1 MSERFPAARPLL
13 LSVLLTLAGCAGTGS
28 EKAGTPA
35 PPSGS
40 HLQLALLE
48 TTDLHANVLSYDYFK
63 LAEDRNIGFE
73 RAAELILAARKEFE
87 NSLTFDTGDT
97 VQGTALADWQALVK
111 PLPCDGELAIY
122 KSMDA
127 LGYDAGTI
135 GNHEFNY
142 GLKFLS
148 QVTGT
153 PYNIAGVPVEKC
165 KGPRFPLVLSN
176 VFSTKDG
183 KPLYAPWRVL
193 TRTFRAR
200 TPDGALRDVTLRVGL
215 IGLTPPGIMEW
226 DKRNLEGKV
235 SVMGVV
241 EAAQKYLPEVQKAG
255 VDLVIAIVHG
265 GIDASPYRSTGTENA
280 AWHLAAVPGIDAMLL
295 GHSHAIFPNPS
306 DAKSRYAHLPEV
318 DNERGFVRG
327 VPAVM
332 GNFYGSNIG
341 VIELS
346 LNFNHGRWQVD
357 RGTTHAEVRSV
368 RNADRSYVEPDADIA
383 PLVRPEHE
391 GTIAYVKTPI
401 GSSDFDMSTYF
412 VAAGDISALQIVNAA
427 ERDYVEKYIKANMPQ
442 LAGVPVLGATSVFKA
457 GFGGPKD
464 YTDVKAGP
472 LAINNAADLYLYPN
486 TLNAVKIDGAGVKAW
501 LEKSAGWF
509 NRIDPNKA
517 EAQDLLNSHVPTYLF
532 DVLQGDLAYVIDVT
546 RPLGERIVELR
557 YRGQPVRPDQP
568 FIVATNNYRASGGG
582 NFPGLDGSNVVI
594 PAPDLNRD
602 VLIAYVRDARQITRT
617 RFGNDRNW
625 RFAKVRTAGPVTFKS
640 AAGKLEIAR
649 AAGIDNVT
657 QLKDNGDG
665 TAVYS
670 LDLSH

>member
-346 LNFNHGRWQVD
+346 LNFNDGRWQVD

>member
-87 NSLTFDTGDT
+87 NSLTFDAGDT

>member
-87 NSLTFDTGDT
+87 NSLTFDAGDT

-241 EAAQKYLPEVQKAG
+241 EAAQKYVPELQKAG

-332 GNFYGSNIG
+332 GNFFGSNIG

-346 LNFNHGRWQVD
+346 LNFNDGRWQVD
-357 RGTTHAEVRSV
+357 RGTTHAGVRSV

-457 GFGGPKD
+457 GFGGPED

-640 AAGKLEIAR
+640 AAGKLDIAR

>member
-1 MSERFPAARPLL
+1 MSQRCPVARPLL
-13 LSVLLTLAGCAGTGS
+13 IGVLLTLAGCAGTGK
-28 EKAGTPA
+28 EKTGTPA
-35 PPSGS
+35 PAPGS
-40 HLQLALLE
+40 HVQLALLE

-87 NSLTFDTGDT
+87 NSLTFDAGDT

-153 PYNIAGVPVEKC
+153 PYNIADVPVEKC

-200 TPDGALRDVTLRVGL
+200 TADGAAHDVTLRIGL

-226 DKRNLEGKV
+226 DKRNLAGKV

-265 GIDASPYRSTGTENA
+265 GIDTSPYRSTGTENA

-306 DAKSRYAHLPEV
+306 DPKSRYAHLPEV
-318 DNERGFVRG
+318 DNEHGFVRG

-346 LNFNHGRWQVD
+346 LNFADGRWHVD
-357 RGTTHAEVRSV
+357 RGATHAEVRSV
-368 RNADRSYVEPDADIA
+368 RNADRSYVDPDPDIA

-412 VAAGDISALQIVNAA
+412 VAAGDTSALQIVNAA
-427 ERDYVEKYIKANMPQ
+427 ERDYVEKYIKSNMPQ

-509 NRIDPNKA
+509 NRIDPKRTD
-517 EAQDLLNSHVPTYLF
+517 AQELINSHVPTYLF

-582 NFPGLDGSNVVI
+582 NFPGLDGRNVVI

-602 VLIAYVRDARQITRT
+602 VLIAYVRDTREITRT

-640 AAGKLEIAR
+640 AAGKLDIAR

-657 QLKDNGDG
+657 QIKDNGDG
-665 TAVYS
+665 TAVYA

>member
-1 MSERFPAARPLL
+1 MSERCPVTRPILI
-13 LSVLLTLAGCAGTGS
+13 SVLLTLAGCAGPGN
-28 EKAGTPA
+28 EKAGAPA
-35 PPSGS
+35 PAPGS
-40 HLQLALLE
+40 RLQLALLE

-63 LAEDRNIGFE
+63 LAEDKNIGFE
-73 RAAELILAARKEFE
+73 RAAELIVAARKEFE
-87 NSLTFDTGDT
+87 NSLTFDAGDT

-111 PLPCDGELAIY
+111 PLPCDSELAIY

-127 LGYDAGTI
+127 VGYDAGTI

-153 PYNIAGVPVEKC
+153 PYNIADVPVEKC

-200 TPDGALRDVTLRVGL
+200 TPDGTARDVTLRIGL

-226 DKRNLEGKV
+226 DKRNLDGKV

-265 GIDASPYRSTGTENA
+265 GIDASPYRSIGTENA

-306 DAKSRYAHLPEV
+306 DPKSRFAHLPEV
-318 DNERGFVRG
+318 DNEGGFVRG

-332 GNFYGSNIG
+332 GNYYGKNIG
-341 VIELS
+341 VIDLS
-346 LNFNHGRWQVD
+346 LNFTDGRWQVD
-357 RGTTHAEVRSV
+357 RGATHAEVRSV
-368 RNADRSYVEPDADIA
+368 RNADRSYVDADPEIA
-383 PLVRPEHE
+383 PLVRSEHE
-391 GTIAYVKTPI
+391 ATIAYVKTPI

-412 VAAGDISALQIVNAA
+412 VAAGDTSALQIVNAA
-427 ERDYVEKYIKANMPQ
+427 QRDYVEKYIKANMPQ
-442 LAGVPVLGATSVFKA
+442 LAGVPVLAATSVFKA

-464 YTDVKAGP
+464 YTDVKAGA

-509 NRIDPNKA
+509 NRIDPNRV
-517 EAQDLLNSHVPTYLF
+517 EPQELLNSHVPTYLF
-532 DVLQGDLAYVIDVT
+532 DVLQGELAYVIDVT
-546 RPLGERIVELR
+546 RPLGERIVDLR

-602 VLIAYVRDARQITRT
+602 VLIDYVRGAREITRA

-640 AAGKLEIAR
+640 AAGKIDVAR
-649 AAGIDNVT
+649 AVGLNNVT
-657 QLKDNGDG
+657 QIKDNGDG

-670 LDLSH
+670 LDLSR

>member
-87 NSLTFDTGDT
+87 NSLTFDAGDT

-200 TPDGALRDVTLRVGL
+200 TPDGALRDVTLRIGL

-241 EAAQKYLPEVQKAG
+241 ESAQKYVPELQKAG

-346 LNFNHGRWQVD
+346 LNFNDGRWQVD

>member
-1 MSERFPAARPLL
+1 MSERCPVARPILI
-13 LSVLLTLAGCAGTGS
+13 SVLLTLAGCAGTGN
-28 EKAGTPA
+28 EKASVPA
-35 PPSGS
+35 PAPGS

-63 LAEDRNIGFE
+63 LAEDKNIGFE
-73 RAAELILAARKEFE
+73 RAAELIVAARKDFE
-87 NSLTFDTGDT
+87 NSLTFDAGDT
-97 VQGTALADWQALVK
+97 VQGTALADWQAMVK

-153 PYNIAGVPVEKC
+153 PYNVADVPVEKC

-193 TRTFRAR
+193 TRTFHAR
-200 TPDGALRDVTLRVGL
+200 TPDGALRDVTLRIGL

-265 GIDASPYRSTGTENA
+265 GIDA
-280 AWHLAAVPGIDAMLL
+280 MLL

-306 DAKSRYAHLPEV
+306 DPKSRYAHLPEV

-346 LNFNHGRWQVD
+346 LNFTDGRWQVD
-357 RGTTHAEVRSV
+357 RNTTHAEVRSV
-368 RNADRSYVEPDADIA
+368 RNADRSYVDPDPDMA

-412 VAAGDISALQIVNAA
+412 VAAGDTSALQIVNAA
-427 ERDYVEKYIKANMPQ
+427 ERDYVDKYIKSNMPQ
-442 LAGVPVLGATSVFKA
+442 LAGVPVLAATSVFKA
-457 GFGGPKD
+457 GFGGPND
-464 YTDVKAGP
+464 YTDVKAGA

-517 EAQDLLNSHVPTYLF
+517 EPQELLNSRVPTYLF

-557 YRGQPVRPDQP
+557 YHGQPVRPDQP

-594 PAPDLNRD
+594 PAPDMNRD
-602 VLIAYVRDARQITRT
+602 VLIGYIRDTREITRI

-640 AAGKLEIAR
+640 AAGKVDFAR

-657 QLKDNGDG
+657 QIKDNGDG

-670 LDLSH
+670 LDLSR

>member
-87 NSLTFDTGDT
+87 NSLTFDAGDT

-346 LNFNHGRWQVD
+346 LNFNDGRWQVD

-457 GFGGPKD
+457 GFGGPED

-640 AAGKLEIAR
+640 AAGKLDIAR

>member
-87 NSLTFDTGDT
+87 NSLTFDAGDT

-241 EAAQKYLPEVQKAG
+241 EAAQKYVPELQKAG

-346 LNFNHGRWQVD
+346 LNFNDGRWQVD